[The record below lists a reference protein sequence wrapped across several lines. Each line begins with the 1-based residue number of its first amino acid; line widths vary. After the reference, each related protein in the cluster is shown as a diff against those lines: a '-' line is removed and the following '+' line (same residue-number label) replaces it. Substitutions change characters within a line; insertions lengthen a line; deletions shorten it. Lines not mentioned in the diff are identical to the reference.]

1 MKPFKNLCVNNY
13 VSSNTRDT
21 KQKTHMIFQEEHA
34 RMTII
39 EGIIHTYSQFFN
51 WEMWVQVLSDPVS
64 WGLIGTLVILE
75 GLLSADNALVLAVMV
90 KHLPEKQRRKALFYG
105 LLGAYI
111 FRFIAIGI
119 GVFLI
124 ELWWVKILGA
134 GYLAWLSIKY
144 FIDKKREADA
154 EEDEV
159 EGINQK
165 GLLIR
170 LFGTFWGTV
179 VAVELMDIAF
189 SVDSV
194 LAAFGVSQQVWVLLL
209 GGMLGVL
216 MMRGIAGV
224 FLKLIDR
231 VPELETSAYIL
242 ILIISAKMLLGV
254 ADIHIK
260 HEYFFI
266 VLIITFAAT
275 FVVHFMNKKKEAAG
289 E

>member
-1 MKPFKNLCVNNY
+1 MN
-13 VSSNTRDT
+13 
-21 KQKTHMIFQEEHA
+21 FQEEHE

-39 EGIIHTYSQFFN
+39 EGILHTYAQFFN
-51 WEMWVQVLSDPVS
+51 WEMWIEVLSDPVS

-90 KHLPEKQRRKALFYG
+90 KHLPEKQRKKALFYG
-105 LLGAYI
+105 LLGAYA

-124 ELWWVKILGA
+124 ELWWIKVLGA

-144 FIDKKREADA
+144 FIDKKKETDSGD
-154 EEDEV
+154 DEI
-159 EGINQK
+159 EGMNQK

-194 LAAFGVSQQVWVLLL
+194 LAAFGVSQKVWVLLL

-231 VPELETSAYIL
+231 VPELETSAYVL

-254 ADIHIK
+254 GGIHIPN
-260 HEYFFI
+260 EVFFI
-266 VLIITFAAT
+266 ILILTFVITFI
-275 FVVHFMNKKKEAAG
+275 VHYMNKKKAAAG

>member
-1 MKPFKNLCVNNY
+1 
-13 VSSNTRDT
+13 
-21 KQKTHMIFQEEHA
+21 
-34 RMTII
+34 
-39 EGIIHTYSQFFN
+39 
-51 WEMWVQVLSDPVS
+51 MWAEVLTNPVS

-90 KHLPEKQRRKALFYG
+90 KHLPPEKRKKALFYG
-105 LLGAYI
+105 LLGAYA

-124 ELWWVKILGA
+124 KLWWVKILGA

-144 FIDKKREADA
+144 FIDKRKGSEEGDEEA
-154 EEDEV
+154 
-159 EGINQK
+159 EGLNQS

-194 LAAFGVSQQVWVLLL
+194 LAAFGVSEQVWVLLV

-216 MMRGIAGV
+216 MMRGVAGV
-224 FLKLIDR
+224 FLTLIDR
-231 VPELETSAYIL
+231 VPELETTAYIL
-242 ILIISAKMLLGV
+242 ILIIALKMLLAV
-254 ADIHIK
+254 FHIDMG
-260 HEYFFI
+260 HLTFFI
-266 VLIITFAAT
+266 ILLVTFGAT
-275 FVVHFMNKKKEAAG
+275 FVVHFMNKKKEESKG
-289 E
+289 N

>member
-1 MKPFKNLCVNNY
+1 MSVLQHII
-13 VSSNTRDT
+13 DT
-21 KQKTHMIFQEEHA
+21 YA
-34 RMTII
+34 
-39 EGIIHTYSQFFN
+39 QFFN
-51 WEMWVQVLSDPVS
+51 WEMWGEVLTNPVS

-90 KHLPEKQRRKALFYG
+90 KHLPPEKRKKALFYG

-124 ELWWVKILGA
+124 KLWWVKILGA

-144 FIDKKREADA
+144 FLDKRKAAGNDDDEA
-154 EEDEV
+154 
-159 EGINQK
+159 EGLNQG

-179 VAVELMDIAF
+179 AAVELMDIAF

-194 LAAFGVSQQVWVLLL
+194 LAAFGVSEEVWVLLI

-216 MMRGIAGV
+216 MMRGVAGV
-224 FLKLIDR
+224 FLTLIDR
-231 VPELETSAYIL
+231 VPELETTAYIL
-242 ILIISAKMLLGV
+242 ILIIALKMLLAV
-254 ADIHIK
+254 AGIDMGHVT
-260 HEYFFI
+260 FFI
-266 VLIITFAAT
+266 ILLVTFGAT
-275 FVVHFMNKKKEAAG
+275 FIVHFMNKKKEG
-289 E
+289 SKETNL

>member
-1 MKPFKNLCVNNY
+1 
-13 VSSNTRDT
+13 
-21 KQKTHMIFQEEHA
+21 
-34 RMTII
+34 MTIL
-39 EGIIHTYSQFFN
+39 EGILHTYSQFFN
-51 WEMWVQVLSDPVS
+51 WEMWVEVLSNPVS
-64 WGLIGTLVILE
+64 WGFIGTLVILE

-105 LLGAYI
+105 LLGAYV

-124 ELWWVKILGA
+124 ELWWVKVLGA

-154 EEDEV
+154 EDEDEIK
-159 EGINQK
+159 GMNQG

-179 VAVELMDIAF
+179 IAVELMDIAF

-194 LAAFGVSQQVWVLLL
+194 LAAFGVSQEIWILLL

-231 VPELETSAYIL
+231 VPELETAAYVL

-254 ADIHIK
+254 AGIHI
-260 HEYFFI
+260 HHIVFFVI
-266 VLIITFAAT
+266 LLVTFAAT
-275 FVVHFMNKKKEAAG
+275 FFIHFQNNKKAAIG
-289 E
+289 D

>member
-1 MKPFKNLCVNNY
+1 MSVLNHIL
-13 VSSNTRDT
+13 D
-21 KQKTHMIFQEEHA
+21 
-34 RMTII
+34 
-39 EGIIHTYSQFFN
+39 TYSQFFN
-51 WEMWVQVLSDPVS
+51 WSMWAEVLTNPVS

-90 KHLPEKQRRKALFYG
+90 KHLPPEKRKKALFYG
-105 LLGAYI
+105 LLGAYA

-124 ELWWVKILGA
+124 KLWWVKILGA

-144 FIDKKREADA
+144 FIDKRKGS
-154 EEDEV
+154 EEGDEES
-159 EGINQK
+159 EGLNQS

-194 LAAFGVSQQVWVLLL
+194 LAAFGVSEQVWVLLV

-216 MMRGIAGV
+216 MMRGVAGV
-224 FLKLIDR
+224 FLTLIDR
-231 VPELETSAYIL
+231 VPELETTAYIL
-242 ILIISAKMLLGV
+242 ILIIALKMLLAV
-254 ADIHIK
+254 FHIDMG
-260 HEYFFI
+260 HLTFFI
-266 VLIITFAAT
+266 ILLVTFGAT
-275 FVVHFMNKKKEAAG
+275 FVVHFMNKKKEESKG
-289 E
+289 N

>member
-1 MKPFKNLCVNNY
+1 MSVLNHIL
-13 VSSNTRDT
+13 D
-21 KQKTHMIFQEEHA
+21 
-34 RMTII
+34 
-39 EGIIHTYSQFFN
+39 TYSQFFN
-51 WEMWVQVLSDPVS
+51 WSMWAEVLTNPVS

-90 KHLPEKQRRKALFYG
+90 KHLPPEKRKKALFYG
-105 LLGAYI
+105 LLGAYA

-124 ELWWVKILGA
+124 KLWWVKILGA

-144 FIDKKREADA
+144 FIDKRKGSEEGDEEA
-154 EEDEV
+154 
-159 EGINQK
+159 EGLNQS

-194 LAAFGVSQQVWVLLL
+194 LAAFGVSEQVWVLLV

-216 MMRGIAGV
+216 MMRGVAGV
-224 FLKLIDR
+224 FLTLIDR
-231 VPELETSAYIL
+231 VPELETTAYIL
-242 ILIISAKMLLGV
+242 ILIIALKMLLAV
-254 ADIHIK
+254 FHIDMG
-260 HEYFFI
+260 HLTFFI
-266 VLIITFAAT
+266 ILLVTFGAT
-275 FVVHFMNKKKEAAG
+275 FVVHFMNKKKEESKG
-289 E
+289 N

>member
-1 MKPFKNLCVNNY
+1 MSVLNHIL
-13 VSSNTRDT
+13 D
-21 KQKTHMIFQEEHA
+21 
-34 RMTII
+34 
-39 EGIIHTYSQFFN
+39 TYSQFFN
-51 WEMWVQVLSDPVS
+51 WSMWAEVLTNPVS

-90 KHLPEKQRRKALFYG
+90 KHLPPEKRKKALFYG
-105 LLGAYI
+105 LLGAYA

-124 ELWWVKILGA
+124 KLWWVKILGA

-144 FIDKKREADA
+144 FIDKRKGSEEGDEGA
-154 EEDEV
+154 E
-159 EGINQK
+159 GLNQS

-194 LAAFGVSQQVWVLLL
+194 LAAFGVSEQVWVLLV

-216 MMRGIAGV
+216 MMRGVAGV
-224 FLKLIDR
+224 FLTLIDR
-231 VPELETSAYIL
+231 VPELETTAYIL
-242 ILIISAKMLLGV
+242 ILIIALKMLLAV
-254 ADIHIK
+254 FHIDMG
-260 HEYFFI
+260 HLTFFI
-266 VLIITFAAT
+266 ILLVTFGAT
-275 FVVHFMNKKKEAAG
+275 FVVHFMNKKKEESKG
-289 E
+289 N